1 MLAFLNRVLA
11 YLPWPLLRLAA
22 IITVVLVTGLAG
34 LESGLRTAG
43 GLLILLAVI
52 QLLRRY
58 AGNASSC
65 EVSGQLPVG
74 PALFLLMVQIGLGI
88 LLLVRPGWI
97 MAVLG
102 V

>member
-1 MLAFLNRVLA
+1 MPESWMARI
-11 YLPWPLLRLAA
+11 PWPLLRLAA

-34 LESGLRTAG
+34 LEPGVRTAG
-43 GLLILLAVI
+43 GLLILFAVI

-74 PALFLLMVQIGLGI
+74 PALMLAVVQILAGAVMLWWVGEILNWMGVGL
-88 LLLVRPGWI
+88 P
-97 MAVLG
+97 
-102 V
+102 

>member
-1 MLAFLNRVLA
+1 MAQSWMTRV
-11 YLPWPLLRLAA
+11 PWPLLRLAA

-34 LESGLRTAG
+34 LEPGVRTAG
-43 GLLILLAVI
+43 GLLILFAVI
-52 QLLRRY
+52 QRLRRY
-58 AGNASSC
+58 AGSASSC

-74 PALFLLMVQIGLGI
+74 PALFLLMAQIGLGI